1 MYILPAHL
9 VVVKD
14 IRFTPP
20 QLLGEQEQIIK
31 VDAVIGAQQLLID
44 LVDACRYLFDV
55 FCRLLGHLLRPQQII
70 LCARDQRLYRGRLI
84 LLLIQVQIFHRLFNQ
99 RGLLI
104 GIKDDERLVEPK
116 GSKMIRFNT

>member
-55 FCRLLGHLLRPQQII
+55 FCRLLGHLFRDQQVI
-70 LCARDQRLYRGRLI
+70 LGTRDQRLHGSRFV
-84 LLLIQVQIFHRLFNQ
+84 LLFIQIQISHRLFYQ
-99 RGLLI
+99 HGLVV
-104 GIKDDERLVEPK
+104 GIQDDVRLK
-116 GSKMIRFNT
+116 TRAQIA